1 MVVLISAAT
10 NYFYNVWDT
19 NYMRHSVVH
28 MQGVHAVVLAA
39 ICVFEILWQHVS
51 YLIEEEEDCM
61 KASA

>member
-1 MVVLISAAT
+1 MCGT
-10 NYFYNVWDT
+10 QT
-19 NYMRHSVVH
+19 YMRHSVVH
-28 MQGVHAVVLAA
+28 MQGLHAVVLAA